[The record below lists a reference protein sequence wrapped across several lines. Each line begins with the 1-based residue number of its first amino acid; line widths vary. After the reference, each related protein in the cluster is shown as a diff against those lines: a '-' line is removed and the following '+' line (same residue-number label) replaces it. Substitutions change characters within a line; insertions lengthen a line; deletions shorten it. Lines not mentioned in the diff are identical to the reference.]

1 MRTTPCLSAVM
12 TDQMNLRVQ
21 TSLTRCGVAGGLV

>member
-1 MRTTPCLSAVM
+1 MRTTPGLSAVM

-21 TSLTRCGVAGGLV
+21 TSFTRCGVVRGLV